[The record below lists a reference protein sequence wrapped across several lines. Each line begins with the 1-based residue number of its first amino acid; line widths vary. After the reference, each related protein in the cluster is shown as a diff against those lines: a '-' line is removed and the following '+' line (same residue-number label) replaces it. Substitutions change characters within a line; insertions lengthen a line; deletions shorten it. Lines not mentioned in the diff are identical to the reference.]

1 MPATPPAPSRVRM
14 TELDADLLRRDV
26 DGAGLQIQGTP
37 RQTGA
42 RLSKNFKKVAA
53 AALGLVS
60 VGILVGIFTAGN
72 RHHAIGENGA
82 HGRAGANN
90 ALVGQTPPDLD
101 AMERS
106 ARKRAQQHNAASAA
120 AKATAAKSGKPGGTS
135 ASTATLGNASADR
148 LALSTAQRA
157 ANPQQKYRQWL
168 DEEQYKVLEAQG
180 LAAESAI
187 SAKISPEGSDRAPT
201 GAAPVTAADNPASQL
216 LQTAQ
221 ALQGSSGQSTLGQPA
236 SLQSALS
243 ALAAGATGG
252 AHAAESGIPST
263 ATSQATNRSFLDGE
277 SQTSGSG
284 NLAVTEQPPA
294 SRYELFAGSVIPA
307 VLVTGI
313 QSDLPGS
320 ITALVRQTIYDSRH
334 PDVVLIPQG
343 TRLMGLYTSEIAY
356 GQRRVLVAWNRL
368 IFPNGETLELGG
380 MEGTDRIGE
389 AGFADQV
396 NNHTVRIFGS
406 AILMSLLGVS
416 AELSQPQ
423 NSSALTSPSASQQSA
438 AAVANELNQVG
449 TTLLNKNLAVQ
460 STITIRPGYAFDVLV
475 NRTIIL
481 PPYIDRP

>member
-1 MPATPPAPSRVRM
+1 M
-14 TELDADLLRRDV
+14 TELDADLLTRDV
-26 DGAGLQIQGTP
+26 DGTGLQVQGTP

-72 RHHAIGENGA
+72 RHHAGGENGE
-82 HGRAGANN
+82 HGRAGANS

-106 ARKRAQQHNAASAA
+106 ARKRAQRHNAASTA
-120 AKATAAKSGKPGGTS
+120 AKATGGKSGNMEGTNTS
-135 ASTATLGNASADR
+135 AATLGTASADR
-148 LALSTAQRA
+148 LALSGAQRG

-168 DEEQYKVLEAQG
+168 DAEQYKVLEAQG
-180 LAAESAI
+180 LAAESAT
-187 SAKISPEGSDRAPT
+187 SAKISPEGSDRELTST
-201 GAAPVTAADNPASQL
+201 GAAPVAAADNPVSQL

-221 ALQGSSGQSTLGQPA
+221 ALQGSSGQSTVGHPA

-252 AHAAESGIPST
+252 ARAAESGIPST
-263 ATSQATNRSFLDGE
+263 GASQATNRSFLDGE
-277 SQTSGSG
+277 SQTGGSG
-284 NLAVTEQPPA
+284 YLAVTEQPPA
-294 SRYELFAGSVIPA
+294 SDYELFAGSVIPA

-334 PDVVLIPQG
+334 PNIVLIPQG

-368 IFPNGETLELGG
+368 IFPNGATLELGG

-396 NNHTVRIFGS
+396 NSHTLRIFGS
-406 AILMSLLGVS
+406 AILMSLLGVG

-423 NSSALTSPSASQQSA
+423 NSSVLTSSSTSQQSA
-438 AAVANELNQVG
+438 AAIANELNQVG

-460 STITIRPGYAFDVLV
+460 STITIRPGYAFDVFV

-481 PPYIDRP
+481 QPYIDHP

>member
-1 MPATPPAPSRVRM
+1 MAD
-14 TELDADLLRRDV
+14 LDADLLTRDV

-37 RQTGA
+37 RQSGA
-42 RLSKNFKKVAA
+42 RLSKHFKKVAA
-53 AALGLVS
+53 AAFGLVS

-72 RHHAIGENGA
+72 RRDAHGENGE

-120 AKATAAKSGKPGGTS
+120 AKATGTNSGNTGRTS

-157 ANPQQKYRQWL
+157 ANPQQQYRQWL
-168 DEEQYKVLEAQG
+168 DAEQYKVLEAQG
-180 LAAESAI
+180 LAAESAT
-187 SAKISPEGSDRAPT
+187 SAKILPEGNDRTLTST
-201 GAAPVTAADNPASQL
+201 GAAPATAADNPVSQL

-221 ALQGSSGQSTLGQPA
+221 ALQGSSGQPTVSPPA

-243 ALAAGATGG
+243 ALAADATGG
-252 AHAAESGIPST
+252 ARAAEGGIPST

-284 NLAVTEQPPA
+284 YLAVTEQPPA
-294 SRYELFAGSVIPA
+294 SEYELFAGSVIPA

-313 QSDLPGS
+313 QSDLPGG

-380 MEGTDRIGE
+380 LEGTDRIGE

-406 AILMSLLGVS
+406 AILMSLLGVG

-481 PPYIDRP
+481 PPYIDHP

>member
-1 MPATPPAPSRVRM
+1 M
-14 TELDADLLRRDV
+14 TELDAHLLSRDV

-37 RQTGA
+37 RQSGA

-53 AALGLVS
+53 AVLGLVS

-72 RHHAIGENGA
+72 RRPAGGENGE
-82 HGRAGANN
+82 HGRAGTNN

-106 ARKRAQQHNAASAA
+106 AHERAQRHNAASAA
-120 AKATAAKSGKPGGTS
+120 AKSTGDNHGNTGGTS
-135 ASTATLGNASADR
+135 ASTATLGNAPADQ
-148 LALSTAQRA
+148 LALAAAQRA
-157 ANPQQKYRQWL
+157 ANPRQKYRQWL
-168 DEEQYKVLEAQG
+168 DAEQYKVLEAQG
-180 LAAESAI
+180 LAAESAT
-187 SAKISPEGSDRAPT
+187 SAKISPEGNDRALTST
-201 GAAPVTAADNPASQL
+201 GAAPVAAADNPVSQL

-221 ALQGSSGQSTLGQPA
+221 ALQGSSGQPTLGQPA

-252 AHAAESGIPST
+252 ARAAESGTPST
-263 ATSQATNRSFLDGE
+263 AASQATNRSFLDRE

-284 NLAVTEQPPA
+284 YLAVTEQPPA
-294 SRYELFAGSVIPA
+294 SDYELFAGSVIPA

-334 PDVVLIPQG
+334 PNIVLIPQG
-343 TRLMGLYTSEIAY
+343 TRLMGLYTSEVAF

-368 IFPNGETLELGG
+368 IFPNGATLELGG

-396 NNHTVRIFGS
+396 NSHTVRIFGS
-406 AILMSLLGVS
+406 AILMSLLGVG

-423 NSSALTSPSASQQSA
+423 NSSALNSSSTSQQTA

-460 STITIRPGYAFDVLV
+460 STITIRQGYAFDVFV

-481 PPYIDRP
+481 QPYIDRP